1 MAGAPWLVE
10 PGRGEADAG
19 AARIA
24 FQAAGGR
31 TRLARLEQRAPL
43 RALFPRVPAGELIE
57 AVLVNTGGGVVGGD
71 RLAVEVE
78 AGADAQVRVTSQA
91 AEKIYRSAG
100 PTCALETR
108 LIAGPEAWLE
118 WLPQE
123 TILFDGARLRR
134 SLRVEAADGAR
145 LLAADMVVFGRRA
158 RSESFRDG
166 LFYDRWEVRVGSRL
180 VWADALRLANRP
192 GAVLS
197 GPFSFAGA
205 GAFATV
211 IYIAPDAEDRV
222 DLARDLAAWP
232 DVRSGATCIGP
243 VLVVRWLARDPAA
256 LRAALRRFS
265 VGFRHAV
272 AGLPERIPAI
282 WRA

>member
-1 MAGAPWLVE
+1 MAGALRLLE
-10 PGRGEADAG
+10 PAFAATEAG
-19 AARIA
+19 VARLG
-24 FQAAGGR
+24 FQVAGGE

-43 RALFPRVPAGELIE
+43 RVLFPRAPAGELIE

-100 PTCALETR
+100 PTCALEAR
-108 LIAGPEAWLE
+108 LVAGPGAWLE

-134 SLRVEAADGAR
+134 SLRVEAADRSR
-145 LLAADMVVFGRRA
+145 LLAADMLVFGRRA
-158 RSESFRDG
+158 RGESFGDG
-166 LFYDRWEVRVGSRL
+166 RLDDRWEVRVGRRL
-180 VWADALRLANRP
+180 VWADALRLANHP
-192 GAVLS
+192 GAVLG
-197 GPFSFAGA
+197 GPFNFAGA
-205 GAFATV
+205 GAFATA
-211 IYIAPDAEDRV
+211 IYVAPDADERV
-222 DLARDLAAWP
+222 DLARSLAAWP
-232 DVRSGATCIGP
+232 NVRSGATCLGP
-243 VLVVRWLARDPAA
+243 VVVTRWLAQDAAA
-256 LRAALRRFS
+256 LRAGLRRFCA
-265 VGFRHAV
+265 GFRHAV

>member
-1 MAGAPWLVE
+1 M
-10 PGRGEADAG
+10 RGPPASPSGPPAADPSAW
-19 AARIA
+19 
-24 FQAAGGR
+24 
-31 TRLARLEQRAPL
+31 LEQRAPL
-43 RALFPRVPAGELIE
+43 RVLLPHVPAGELIE

-78 AGADAQVRVTSQA
+78 AGPAAQVRVTTQA

-100 PTCALETR
+100 PTCALGVH

-134 SLRVEAADGAR
+134 RLRVEAADGAR

-158 RSESFRDG
+158 RGESFREG

-180 VWADALRLANRP
+180 VWADALRLANQP
-192 GAVLS
+192 GTVLD
-197 GPFSFAGA
+197 GPFSFARA
-205 GAFATV
+205 GAFATAV
-211 IYIAPDAEDRV
+211 YIAPDAGDRV
-222 DLARDLAAWP
+222 DLARRLAAGP
-232 DVRSGATCIGP
+232 DVRSGATCLGS
-243 VLVVRWLARDPAA
+243 VLVARWLAEDPAA
-256 LRAALRRFS
+256 LRTVLRRFCS
-265 VGFRHAV
+265 GFRHAV